1 MRRRSKASS
10 KLARARSRKAKT
22 LKAVRHSSS
31 SGGGEETELARFR
44 RERDEALE
52 REIATS
58 VVLRLISE
66 SPGDLELVFRSIL
79 ENATRICDAEF
90 GTLLRFDGSAFQLA
104 AQVGTPVEYAEFLN
118 RRGPFLPPPGTNLDR
133 VVRTK
138 RVSSGV
144 DRTADPVPGPAAR
157 LGGARSHLNVP
168 MLKGNV
174 LIGVITIY
182 RQDATL
188 HQ

>member
-1 MRRRSKASS
+1 MPKRRNATTVHAESES
-10 KLARARSRKAKT
+10 AR
-22 LKAVRHSSS
+22 L
-31 SGGGEETELARFR
+31 R

-52 REIATS
+52 RENATS
-58 VVLRLISE
+58 LVLRLISK